1 MIKIDVSVFVQ
12 IVNFVFLIL
21 VLNAVLYKPIRKI
34 LLQRKEKI
42 SGLEQS
48 VETFTKD
55 AQEKDESY
63 LGGIKEARAK
73 GLIEKENIM
82 QSASDEE
89 KEIIAKIN
97 KKTQADLEVVRE
109 QIKKDAGQVSVF
121 LEKEIDSFA
130 EAIRQ
135 KILGRAV

>member
-1 MIKIDVSVFVQ
+1 
-12 IVNFVFLIL
+12 
-21 VLNAVLYKPIRKI
+21 
-34 LLQRKEKI
+34 
-42 SGLEQS
+42 
-48 VETFTKD
+48 
-55 AQEKDESY
+55 
-63 LGGIKEARAK
+63 
-73 GLIEKENIM
+73 M